1 MKEIK
6 FILFQSITKR
16 LSVIEDSY
24 YCGGCS
30 VGSSGPVVVDTVG
43 LVGVVVGT
51 VGLVGVVG
59 PVVGGGIV
67 PSTIKHSDLVILVG
81 LWY

>member
-1 MKEIK
+1 M
-6 FILFQSITKR
+6 
-16 LSVIEDSY
+16 
-24 YCGGCS
+24 
-30 VGSSGPVVVDTVG
+30 VVVVA
-43 LVGVVVGT
+43 VVVGT